1 MADSTR
7 DPLSMDTVGGRGR
20 WVAPAPPG
28 LGSSSPALWGARL
41 PPVLSQRRQISPGF
55 QEATALACP
64 YTTNSASSPPFFLRP
79 QLCYPSRLALVCAP
93 THHSLLTIYNG
104 GHSLADAGAVMKLR
118 VKQSGLQKAQGSRV
132 QPHILTR
139 HPSCAGQRTGGPE
152 GRPAVSLCT
161 SHSCGPQFPHV

>member
-41 PPVLSQRRQISPGF
+41 PPVLSQRRQINPGF

-64 YTTNSASSPPFFLRP
+64 YTTNSASSPPFSLRP
-79 QLCYPSRLALVCAP
+79 QLCSPRRWPLCVPPPTTLYSPSTMEATLSQMQEL
-93 THHSLLTIYNG
+93 S
-104 GHSLADAGAVMKLR
+104 
-118 VKQSGLQKAQGSRV
+118 
-132 QPHILTR
+132 
-139 HPSCAGQRTGGPE
+139 
-152 GRPAVSLCT
+152 
-161 SHSCGPQFPHV
+161 